1 MKWPGK
7 VVLVGLSLFV
17 ALALA
22 WLALGSMVVAW
33 AQKRA
38 DDRWAEG
45 FEPMSA
51 FVARFPRC
59 DASPAALRLNELTIA
74 LGFPMI
80 AGRRG
85 EADPVLKVAR
95 EYVRSGSV
103 ASTDASAAIPG
114 PVEDYLAAHE
124 RELTVVESHLR
135 VGGAVAWE
143 QDATKG
149 TGAPIPPIGRVLDLN
164 AIVLCRALQAERRG
178 DLEGTAR
185 ALDASWSLRTALH
198 ARPETISL
206 LGAEGL
212 ASQQYGVLRYL
223 RRVPSAWSG
232 RLREYDFRDGVLL
245 ALQGEAWWFSRL
257 VAEQVQA
264 PGARGTGAR
273 LGRGLSGQYMG
284 LCAANYSGRLHGVA
298 LSLKNERRACSAEG
312 LPEGDDGWLPRW
324 NALGRIASPNVRR
337 LWRGAVEA
345 SLDAELT
352 GLAIRAKARQRDGAA
367 EPLPAVVA
375 SEVCPGMRW
384 TIDTAADGS
393 VRIAADPKPFEGE
406 QTQLVTSFTVL
417 ALRSE

>member
-143 QDATKG
+143 QDAT
-149 TGAPIPPIGRVLDLN
+149 N
-164 AIVLCRALQAERRG
+164 
-178 DLEGTAR
+178 
-185 ALDASWSLRTALH
+185 
-198 ARPETISL
+198 
-206 LGAEGL
+206 
-212 ASQQYGVLRYL
+212 
-223 RRVPSAWSG
+223 
-232 RLREYDFRDGVLL
+232 
-245 ALQGEAWWFSRL
+245 
-257 VAEQVQA
+257 
-264 PGARGTGAR
+264 
-273 LGRGLSGQYMG
+273 
-284 LCAANYSGRLHGVA
+284 
-298 LSLKNERRACSAEG
+298 RRANSSDRPRSRPQRYSAVS
-312 LPEGDDGWLPRW
+312 R
-324 NALGRIASPNVRR
+324 AS
-337 LWRGAVEA
+337 G
-345 SLDAELT
+345 
-352 GLAIRAKARQRDGAA
+352 
-367 EPLPAVVA
+367 
-375 SEVCPGMRW
+375 
-384 TIDTAADGS
+384 
-393 VRIAADPKPFEGE
+393 
-406 QTQLVTSFTVL
+406 
-417 ALRSE
+417 